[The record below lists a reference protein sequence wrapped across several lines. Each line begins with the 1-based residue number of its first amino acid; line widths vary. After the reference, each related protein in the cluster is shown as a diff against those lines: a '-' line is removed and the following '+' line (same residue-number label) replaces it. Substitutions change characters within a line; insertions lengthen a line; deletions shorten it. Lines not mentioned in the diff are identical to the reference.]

1 MRRVLPR
8 DLTGFALRNNR
19 GDTFSFP
26 PGFRIQVGQPVL
38 VYTGPGANTSTV
50 LFWGLGDG
58 VWDNTRECAR
68 LVYPSGGAYRFANA
82 SGACD

>member
-8 DLTGFALRNNR
+8 DLTGFALWNNR

-58 VWDNTRECAR
+58 GDNTRECAR
-68 LVYPSGGAYRFANA
+68 LVCPSGGAYRFANA